1 MGSEGLSYMDRLA
14 FLDLLGGGVMEV
26 QDMEHRGILRT

>member
-1 MGSEGLSYMDRLA
+1 MVYGSFGV
-14 FLDLLGGGVMEV
+14 LDFLGGGVMEV